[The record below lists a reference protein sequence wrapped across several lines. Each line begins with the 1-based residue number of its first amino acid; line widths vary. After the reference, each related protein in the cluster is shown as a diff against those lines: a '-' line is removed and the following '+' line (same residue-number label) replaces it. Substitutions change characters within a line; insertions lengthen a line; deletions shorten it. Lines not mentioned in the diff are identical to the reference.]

1 MRHYFLLCLPRN
13 LKDVYFWM
21 SISLGQTAL
30 SIVLVSFVLFSPSD
44 NYIKLIDAV
53 HLTIVSVFYIANII
67 IFPVLYAFVIN
78 TQITQQSVFLKD
90 IILESTIKRSN
101 LIQEISDADKSNSM
115 ITDKRTKGDRVEQ
128 LDSST
133 RHIGDIVRLMEA
145 TDSLHLLKLFV
156 FPINV
161 LILRFLVG
169 FGLTF
174 SSLVSLNLSPVL
186 SQGYEWGF
194 IDLKNLRKH
203 FS

>member
-1 MRHYFLLCLPRN
+1 
-13 LKDVYFWM
+13 M
-21 SISLGQTAL
+21 SISLGQTVL
-30 SIVLVSFVLFSPSD
+30 SVVMSSFILFSSS
-44 NYIKLIDAV
+44 YIKLVDAV
-53 HLTIVSVFYIANII
+53 HLTIMSCFFLLNILS
-67 IFPVLYAFVIN
+67 PLVLYTFKLN
-78 TQITQQSVFLKD
+78 TQITEQSVFLKD